1 MSTPTT
7 ELPASFLQHLSGLE
21 AAYLRETDPIRQSG
35 FRGGAERWR
44 AERSPL
50 LRAIPASGT
59 LLDVGCANGYLLECL
74 VRWGSESGLAL
85 TPFGVDCGAGL
96 IALARQRLPGFADH
110 FFLANAWG
118 WTPPRRFQY
127 VYAVFDCVPRSAFGE
142 FVEQL
147 LSGAVAPGGRL
158 ILGAY
163 GSRSRGEPPAPLHV
177 MLTDLGYV
185 VAGSITAGMPETVR
199 FAWIDAKTGT

>member
-7 ELPASFLQHLSGLE
+7 PLPASFLQHLTDLE

-35 FRGGAERWR
+35 FGGGAERWR

-50 LRAIPASGT
+50 LRAIAASGT

-74 VRWGSESGLAL
+74 VQWGSECGVAL
-85 TPFGVDCGAGL
+85 TPFGVDCSAGL
-96 IALARQRLPGFADH
+96 IVLARQRLPAFADN
-110 FFLANAWG
+110 FFVANAWG
-118 WTPPRRFQY
+118 WRPPQRFQY
-127 VYAVFDCVPRSAFGE
+127 VYSVFDCVPGSAFGE

-163 GSRSRGEPPAPLHV
+163 GSRSRGEPPAPLEA
-177 MLTDLGYV
+177 MLADLGYV
-185 VAGSITAGMPETVR
+185 VAGSTAAGAPETAR
-199 FAWIDAKTGT
+199 FAWIDARTGT